1 MNRSM
6 VTRSAAQVFAFV
18 LPLTMLFARPSAATN
33 LDQTVSDAPQTKDDS
48 DDDQFSVMQVLSDAG
63 LHDLKHERWSAYGQF
78 TYISS
83 WKAPFSAAYTNL
95 NGSNHSLLPSSEHSF
110 TATAT
115 LFLGIALWRGAE
127 VYLVPEMISS
137 RPLSGLVGLGA
148 SIQNFELQKQ
158 GAITPSVYLSRLYL
172 TQTIN
177 LGGSRVERASGPMQ
191 LGTTLDSRRL
201 LFAIGNYSIL
211 DFFDRNSVVGD
222 PRRQL
227 FSMAFLSHGAYDFAA
242 DSRGYTFGGLFELHW
257 DDWAVRAGRFAAP
270 KQPNQLELEYRLDR
284 FYSDQVELEHAHRIA
299 GQPGAVRL
307 LGYRNRE
314 NTGSFSDAVSAF
326 QADPSKNAAA
336 CTSFNY
342 ESENA
347 TAPDLCWAREPRT
360 KVGVGVNF
368 EQQLSHDVGL
378 FARAMVSDGR
388 TEVYSFTSSDTSAS
402 CGAVVH
408 GTPWHR
414 PNDVV
419 GTAYAASW
427 VSSAHAQYLSLGGID
442 GFIGDGGLRRASER
456 VWELFYSLHVF
467 RSITLSADYQHIS
480 NPAYNADRGPLNV
493 LSGRVH
499 AEF

>member
-1 MNRSM
+1 M
-6 VTRSAAQVFAFV
+6 VTCAAALAVATLV
-18 LPLTMLFARPSAATN
+18 ARPSAA
-33 LDQTVSDAPQTKDDS
+33 SGS
-48 DDDQFSVMQVLSDAG
+48 DDAATDARASDGGDDNQFSVMKVLADAG
-63 LHDLKHERWSAYGQF
+63 KHDLEHERWNAYGQF
-78 TYISS
+78 TYIGSY
-83 WKAPFSAAYTNL
+83 KAPFSAAYSNS
-95 NGSNHSLLPSSEHSF
+95 NGSNHSLSPSGEHSY

-115 LFLGIALWRGAE
+115 LFLGVALWPGAE
-127 VYLVPEMISS
+127 VYAVPEMISS
-137 RPLSGLVGLGA
+137 RPLSGLVGLGP

-158 GAITPSVYLSRLYL
+158 GAIAPSVYLSRLYL
-172 TQTIN
+172 TQTLN
-177 LGGSRVERASGPMQ
+177 FGGSRVERASGPMQ
-191 LGTTLDSRRL
+191 LGTTVDSRRL
-201 LFAIGNYSIL
+201 MFAIGTYSIL

-242 DSRGYTFGGLFELHW
+242 DSRGYTFGGLFELHL

-284 FYSDQVELEHAHRIA
+284 FYSDQLELEHAHRVA
-299 GQPGAVRL
+299 GRPGVVRL

-314 NTGSFSDAVSAF
+314 NTGSFVEAVTAF

-342 ESENA
+342 GSENA

-360 KVGVGVNF
+360 KVGLGVNF
-368 EQQLSHDVGL
+368 EQQITDDVGVFL
-378 FARAMVSDGR
+378 RAMVSDGK
-388 TEVYSFTSSDTSAS
+388 TEVYSFTSSDTSTS
-402 CGAVVH
+402 FGAVIH

-414 PNDVV
+414 PYDVV

-427 VSSAHAQYLSLGGID
+427 VSSAHAQYLALGGVD
-442 GFIGDGGLRRASER
+442 GFIGDGGLKRASER
-456 VWELFYSLHVF
+456 VLELFYSLHVF
-467 RSITLSADYQHIS
+467 RSITLSADYQHIA

>member
-1 MNRSM
+1 
-6 VTRSAAQVFAFV
+6 
-18 LPLTMLFARPSAATN
+18 
-33 LDQTVSDAPQTKDDS
+33 
-48 DDDQFSVMQVLSDAG
+48 G
-63 LHDLKHERWSAYGQF
+63 L
-78 TYISS
+78 
-83 WKAPFSAAYTNL
+83 
-95 NGSNHSLLPSSEHSF
+95 
-110 TATAT
+110 
-115 LFLGIALWRGAE
+115 ALWRGAE
-127 VYLVPEMISS
+127 VYAVPEMISS
-137 RPLSGLVGLGA
+137 RPLSGLVGLGP

-158 GAITPSVYLSRLYL
+158 GAIAPTVYLSRLYL

-177 LGGSRVERASGPMQ
+177 LGGSRIERASGPMQ
-191 LGTTLDSRRL
+191 LGTTQDSRRL

-222 PRRQL
+222 PRRQF

-242 DSRGYTFGGLFELHW
+242 DSRGYTFGGLFELRW

-270 KQPNQLELEYRLDR
+270 KLPNQLELEYRLDR
-284 FYSDQVELEHAHRIA
+284 YYSDQVELEHAHRA
-299 GQPGAVRL
+299 FGQPGVVRL
-307 LGYRNRE
+307 LGFRNRE

-326 QADPSKNAAA
+326 QADPSKNALA

-342 ESENA
+342 GSENA
-347 TAPDLCWAREPRT
+347 AAPDLCWARAPRT
-360 KVGVGVNF
+360 KVGMGVNF
-368 EQQLSHDVGL
+368 EQQLTSDVGV

-419 GTAYAASW
+419 GTAYAVSW
-427 VSSAHAQYLSLGGID
+427 ISSAHAQYLSLGGID

-467 RSITLSADYQHIS
+467 GSISLSADYQHIS